1 MQRDYILRMIEQAGT
16 ILKHLL
22 ARVLGRSADREQI
35 ARDLRRAAQLGG
47 LDLDIL
53 RMCDGP
59 TLVQIV
65 APGGEPDPSR
75 AWLAA
80 ETLYVDG
87 VEAELDGRGADAA
100 SVFSKA
106 LALFRLVAPDAVLPS
121 GFPEANARIVEIE
134 GRLRTLPTEPSDGRQ
149 G

>member
-1 MQRDYILRMIEQAGT
+1 MQRDYILRMIEQAGM

-22 ARVLGRSADREQI
+22 ARVLGRAADREEI

-65 APGGEPDPSR
+65 APGGDTDPTR

-80 ETLYVDG
+80 ETLYVDSL
-87 VEAELDGRGADAA
+87 EADLDGRVTDAA
-100 SVFSKA
+100 AGFSKA
-106 LALFRLVAPDAVLPS
+106 LALFRLLEPDAILPS
-121 GFPEANARIVEIE
+121 GFPEARDRIAEIE
-134 GRLRTLPTEPSDGRQ
+134 HRLRALPPEPDNGGR